1 MLSETTQAIL
11 LLTAYFSK
19 AAGMDVKPLTIKEWG
34 RFAHWLKNQGLFPAD
49 LLRGDLKERLTGWSD
64 SKITPERIQ
73 TLLNR
78 GSALAVAAEKW
89 SRAGLWVLT
98 RSDSDYPKRL
108 KHRLGNDAPPV
119 FFGAGNRGLLNQ
131 GGVAVVGSRNTSADD
146 LAYSRALGEQAAKE
160 GLTIVSGGARGVDE
174 AAMLGALEAEGTS
187 IGVLANDLL
196 RAATS
201 AKYRRHLMSNNLVLL
216 SPFHPEAGFGK
227 GQLAMQRNKYIYCL
241 ADTSIAVHS
250 GTSGGTWNGVLENIK
265 HAWVPMWVKPSND
278 PEAGNAALVHKGAHW
293 LKDANR
299 VPELAGLMQAPASPP
314 RQLAQPEMDLF
325 AQPIEESNP
334 EALNAE
340 QPKDKEVDKQGH
352 TPQPIADETVS
363 EEPAQTE
370 ADEQPQAESSVTAK
384 EPEAAVFT
392 GSLYD
397 HFVYLLADVAKS
409 PKTVEELGEL
419 TQLHKTQLN
428 AWLKQ
433 AVENKHAVKLTRPV
447 RYQCKTAQRDIFKDI

>member
-19 AAGMDVKPLTIKEWG
+19 AAGMDVKPLTNKEWG
-34 RFAHWLKNQGLFPAD
+34 KFAHWLKNQGLFPAD
-49 LLRGDLKERLTGWSD
+49 LLRGDLKELLTGWSD

-73 TLLNR
+73 ALLNR
-78 GSALAVAAEKW
+78 GSALAVAVEKW

-131 GGVAVVGSRNTSADD
+131 GGVAVVGSRNTSEDD
-146 LAYSRALGEQAAKE
+146 LAFSRALGEQAASE

-174 AAMLGALEAEGTS
+174 SAMLGALEVEGTA

-216 SPFHPEAGFGK
+216 SPFYPEAGFNG
-227 GQLAMQRNKYIYCL
+227 GNAMQRNKYIYCL

-265 HAWVPMWVKPSND
+265 HAWVPMWIKPTND
-278 PEAGNAALVHKGAHW
+278 LEAGNAALVHKGGHW
-293 LKDANR
+293 LEDGNN
-299 VPELAGLMQAPASPP
+299 VPMLAGLIHAPASAPKASP
-314 RQLAQPEMDLF
+314 AMDLF
-325 AQPIEESNP
+325 DQPVAESNP
-334 EALNAE
+334 EPLKAE
-340 QPKDKEVDKQGH
+340 QPKEQKTDKLENS
-352 TPQPIADETVS
+352 PQSIADETVS
-363 EEPAQTE
+363 EEPTQTE
-370 ADEQPQAESSVTAK
+370 ADEQLQAESTVTAK

-409 PKTVEELGEL
+409 PKTVEELEDL

-428 AWLKQ
+428 TWLKQ
-433 AVENKHAVKLTRPV
+433 AVESKQAVKLTRPV

>member
-19 AAGMDVKPLTIKEWG
+19 AAGMDVKPLTNKEWG
-34 RFAHWLKNQGLFPAD
+34 KFAHWLKNQGLFPAD

-73 TLLNR
+73 ALLNR
-78 GSALAVAAEKW
+78 GSALAVAVEKW

-119 FFGAGNRGLLNQ
+119 FFGAGNRSLLNQ
-131 GGVAVVGSRNTSADD
+131 GGVAVVGSRNTSEDD
-146 LAYSRALGEQAAKE
+146 LAFSRALGEQAASE
-160 GLTIVSGGARGVDE
+160 VLTIVSGGARGVDE
-174 AAMLGALEAEGTS
+174 SAMLGALEAEGTA

-201 AKYRRHLMSNNLVLL
+201 AKYRRHLMNHNLVLL
-216 SPFHPEAGFGK
+216 SPFYPEAGFNG
-227 GQLAMQRNKYIYCL
+227 GNAMQRNKYIYCL

-250 GTSGGTWNGVLENIK
+250 GSKGGTWNGVLENIK
-265 HAWVPMWVKPSND
+265 HAWVPMWIKPTHD

-299 VPELAGLMQAPASPP
+299 VPVLASLMQAPASPP
-314 RQLAQPEMDLF
+314 RQSAQPEMDLF

-334 EALNAE
+334 ESLNAE
-340 QPKDKEVDKQGH
+340 QPKDQKVDKLENS
-352 TPQPIADETVS
+352 PQSIADETVS

-370 ADEQPQAESSVTAK
+370 ADEQLQAESTVTAK

-409 PKTVEELGEL
+409 PKTVEELEEL

-428 AWLKQ
+428 TWLKQ
-433 AVENKHAVKLTRPV
+433 AVESKQAVKLTRPV
-447 RYQCKTAQRDIFKDI
+447 RYQSKTAQRDIFKDI